1 MMKQISAIA
10 AAAVIAAVAALWFVS
25 TPALVKVEVS
35 PLKPSN
41 DLPTFKR
48 VQ

>member
-1 MMKQISAIA
+1 MKQISALAVA
-10 AAAVIAAVAALWFVS
+10 AAMAAIAALWFVS
-25 TPALVKVEVS
+25 TPALVKVEVA

-41 DLPTFKR
+41 DLPTFER